1 MARGIDFT
9 KEDSDRI
16 ATAYLS
22 GLTTRQVA
30 AQYGVSASGVKLV
43 LRRRGSLL
51 SSGDSRVRSLHD
63 YDLSLVKEILDGELL
78 GDGTYSWS
86 HSHNACRVARFEMC
100 VSLKHREHVEYLHAI
115 LGKHFPLKLR
125 SSTGWYNLRGV
136 KTTSYRTRLFSLFS
150 RSLAEQKQR
159 WYPNGKKQVPSDL
172 VLTPVVLRHWYYGD
186 GSMSNGVLLCSDGFS
201 DSDLDALQA
210 QLLVLGFPTK
220 RYPSTSGRRSRL
232 HMGIAASRCF
242 LKHIGPCEISCYRH
256 KWIAGFYGHERE
268 RALEA
273 GEVPKPMPG
282 QKKTNAERD

>member
-63 YDLSLVKEILDGELL
+63 YDLSPVKEILDGELL
-78 GDGTYSWS
+78 GDGAYAWS
-86 HSHNACRVARFEMC
+86 HSHNARRGARFEMC
-100 VSLKHREHVEYLHAI
+100 VSLKHHEHVEYLHAI

-125 SSTGWYNLRGV
+125 SGTGWYNLRGV
-136 KTTSYRTRLFSLFS
+136 KTTSYRMRLFSLFS

-159 WYPNGKKQVPSDL
+159 WYPNGRKQVPSDL
-172 VLTPVVLRHWYYGD
+172 MLTPTVLRHWYYGD

-201 DSDLDALQA
+201 DLDLDALQT

-232 HMGIAASRCF
+232 HMGIVASRRF
-242 LKHIGPCEISCYRH
+242 LQYIGSCEISCYRH
-256 KWIAGFYGHERE
+256 KWVAGFYERE

-273 GEVPKPMPG
+273 GETPKPMPG
-282 QKKTNAERD
+282 QKKENAE